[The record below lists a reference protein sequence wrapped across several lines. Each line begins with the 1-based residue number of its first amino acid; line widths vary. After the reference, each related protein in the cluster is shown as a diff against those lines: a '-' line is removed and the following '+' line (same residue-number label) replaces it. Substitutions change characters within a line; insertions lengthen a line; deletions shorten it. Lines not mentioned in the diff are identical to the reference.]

1 MRRYD
6 AHELH
11 NLLCDQQLSDDWKNT
26 DYVENQALHCP
37 YYVPLEGRLG
47 ADWGV
52 ILNPES
58 TRFGKVTFE
67 HDWCGCPCTN
77 EKGIEYTHEGDPD
90 QDGDMWDVE
99 WKHQCGEFCDDPC
112 DRRG

>member
-1 MRRYD
+1 MPPTIP
-6 AHELH
+6 A
-11 NLLCDQQLSDDWKNT
+11 NG
-26 DYVENQALHCP
+26 QALHCP

-52 ILNPES
+52 VLNPES

-67 HDWCGCPCTN
+67 HDWCGCPCIN

-90 QDGDMWDVE
+90 QDGDMWDVDC
-99 WKHQCGEFCDDPC
+99 HHVHSDFCDDPC
-112 DRRG
+112 EYAHSDGDTS